1 MEDLQKFKQY
11 VKENGAWVCNCKS
24 PYFQTNEEIKCLMC
38 HSIKN
43 VLLIFQEKFFFL
55 GFLSKHLK
63 SIDMNLI
70 LLIAIFIY
78 DNCKYLII

>member
-43 VLLIFQEKFFFL
+43 VLLIFQEKKFFFWL
-55 GFLSKHLK
+55 FKQAFEKYRYEFNFIDRYFHLR
-63 SIDMNLI
+63 
-70 LLIAIFIY
+70 
-78 DNCKYLII
+78 